1 MNYLDLYLQ
10 RNHCKR
16 YDVFKKTGV
25 SQQLLSTHTNKS
37 IEKYSSKV
45 IIAIAGTLDKTP
57 GDVLNELL
65 HIEKEKPIYEA
76 YNPNDLLVALK
87 AKYDKIIIQ
96 GAYYK
101 EVKKIMDTHLS
112 DKELLGVELGS
123 AGVLTILIYAIES
136 VMDLFSNAEKI
147 QKEIEKRLKLYKIIE
162 MSEDRLV
169 LGLKQL
175 DY

>member
-10 RNHCKR
+10 KHQCKR
-16 YDVFKKTGV
+16 YDVYKKTGV
-25 SQQLLSTHTNKS
+25 SQQLLSTHINKS
-37 IEKYSSKV
+37 IEKYSNKV
-45 IIAIAGTLDKTP
+45 IIAIAETIGKTP

-65 HIEKEKPIYEA
+65 LLEKEKPAYEA
-76 YNPNDLLVALK
+76 YHPSDLLVGLK
-87 AKYDKIIIQ
+87 SKYDKIIIQ
-96 GAYYK
+96 GAYFK

-112 DKELLGVELGS
+112 EKERLGVELGS

-136 VMDLFSNAEKI
+136 VMDMFSNLEKME
-147 QKEIEKRLKLYKIIE
+147 KEIERKLQLYKIVEI
-162 MSEDRLV
+162 SDNRLV

>member
-45 IIAIAGTLDKTP
+45 IIAIAETLDKTP

-65 HIEKEKPIYEA
+65 LIEKEKPIYEA

-112 DKELLGVELGS
+112 DKERLGVELGS

-147 QKEIEKRLKLYKIIE
+147 EKEIEKRLKLYKIIE